1 MNSGYVGQ
9 SMSKR
14 AENAYADGLLSKAKI
29 KKDNLVQ
36 VGIDLP
42 VGFIKWLMPSII
54 TPTEWHH
61 TGKHFNETD
70 FYDLEDVKEQ
80 LEELDVPSLQENY
93 NEERESIK
101 QEKGYY
107 ALIEYGEWSGS
118 RKHPKLTHYEDFA
131 YVKGNWAYI
140 SDDKKKS
147 IVGNHYEELKTYKI
161 KHKRMD
167 VETRNNIFKKL
178 KIK

>member
-9 SMSKR
+9 SMSRR
-14 AENAYADGLLSKAKI
+14 ARQAYDTGLLPKAKI
-29 KKDNLVQ
+29 RKDDLESA
-36 VGIDLP
+36 GIDVP
-42 VGFIKWLMPSII
+42 VGFVKWLMPGVI

-80 LEELDVPSLQENY
+80 LEELDIETLLHRYKEEKREKEQET
-93 NEERESIK
+93 
-101 QEKGYY
+101 GYY

-118 RKHPKLTHYEDFA
+118 RNHPKLTMYEDYA

-140 SDDKKKS
+140 SADKKKK
-147 IVGNHYEELKTYKI
+147 ITGNHYNEKKTFKI
-161 KHKRMD
+161 KPREMSTE
-167 VETRNNIFKKL
+167 VRNGIFKKL